1 MTGERGA
8 IRWRAVLAL
17 AILAGL
23 TAMVVRL
30 APPYIQNWKFQRYL
44 NSMAEEP
51 ANSAKEVAVMEAQ
64 VIGKALS
71 LNIPLK
77 VSDLEVERED
87 SRVHIKALYV
97 VRVDLPGYTV
107 DLHFRPEAGGA

>member
-1 MTGERGA
+1 MSGERGA
-8 IRWRAVLAL
+8 VRWRTIIAL

-44 NSMAEEP
+44 NSAAEQP
-51 ANSAKEVAVMEAQ
+51 ASSAKEVAVIQAQ

-77 VSDLEVERED
+77 ESDVEVERED
-87 SRVHIKALYV
+87 SRIHIKALYV